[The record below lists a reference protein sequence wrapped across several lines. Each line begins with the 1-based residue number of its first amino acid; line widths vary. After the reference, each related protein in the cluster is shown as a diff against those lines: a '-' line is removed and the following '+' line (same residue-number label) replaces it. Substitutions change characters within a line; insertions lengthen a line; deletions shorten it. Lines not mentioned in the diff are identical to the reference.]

1 MNHMNNAP
9 GVSPAKNLL
18 DTAAA
23 DGKYVTFGK
32 AVEKAALGETLR
44 GPGPFTVFAPTD
56 AAFEKLPPGQL
67 ENLFKPENK
76 ADLVS
81 LVNFHVIKGSKKAA
95 DIGKWESA
103 KMINGQSAPVKLAD
117 GKISIGGAHVV
128 AADIATSNGII
139 HGIDKVNVPTP
150 TKH

>member
-1 MNHMNNAP
+1 MNSMNSST

-23 DGKYVTFGK
+23 DGKYTTFAK
-32 AVEKAALGETLR
+32 AVEKANLSETLR

-56 AAFEKLPPGQL
+56 AAFEKLPAGQL
-67 ENLFKPENK
+67 EKLFKPENK
-76 ADLVS
+76 EELVS
-81 LVNFHVIKGSKKAA
+81 LVNYHVIKGSKKAA
-95 DIGKWESA
+95 DIGKWQTA
-103 KMINGQSAPVKLAD
+103 NMINGQTAPVKLDA
-117 GKISIGGAHVV
+117 GKITIGGAHVV

>member
-1 MNHMNNAP
+1 MNPINNAT
-9 GVSPAKNLL
+9 GISPAKNLL

-23 DGKYVTFGK
+23 EGKYAIFAK
-32 AVEKAALGETLR
+32 AIEKANLGAQFR

-56 AAFEKLPPGQL
+56 AAFDKLPAAQL

-76 ADLVS
+76 DELIS
-81 LVNFHVIKGSKKAA
+81 LVNNHVIKGNKMAA

-103 KMINGQSAPVKLAD
+103 KMIGGQSAPVKLD
-117 GKISIGGAHVV
+117 NGKISIGGAHVI
-128 AADIATSNGII
+128 AADITTSNGVM

>member
-1 MNHMNNAP
+1 MNHVNNAP

-23 DGKYVTFGK
+23 EGKYVTFGK
-32 AVEKAALGETLR
+32 SVEKANLGATLR

-56 AAFEKLPPGQL
+56 AAFDKLPAGEL
-67 ENLFKPENK
+67 EKLFKPENK
-76 ADLVS
+76 DELVS
-81 LVNFHVIKGSKKAA
+81 LVNFHVIKGSKMAA
-95 DIGKWESA
+95 DIGKWETA
-103 KMINGQSAPVKLAD
+103 KMINGQSAPVKLTD

-128 AADIATSNGII
+128 AADITTSNGII
-139 HGIDKVNVPTP
+139 HGIDKVNVPTV

>member
-1 MNHMNNAP
+1 MNPINNAT
-9 GVSPAKNLL
+9 GISPAKNLL

-23 DGKYVTFGK
+23 EGKYVTFGK
-32 AVEKAALGETLR
+32 AVEKANLGATLR

-56 AAFEKLPPGQL
+56 AAFDKLPAGQL
-67 ENLFKPENK
+67 EKLFKPENK
-76 ADLVS
+76 DELVS
-81 LVNFHVIKGSKKAA
+81 LVNYHVIKGNKMAA

-117 GKISIGGAHVV
+117 GKITIGGAHVI
-128 AADIATSNGII
+128 AADIATSNGVM

>member
-1 MNHMNNAP
+1 MNHVNNAP

-18 DTAAA
+18 DTAAL

-32 AVEKAALGETLR
+32 AIEKANLGAQFR
-44 GPGPFTVFAPTD
+44 GPGPFTIFAPTD
-56 AAFEKLPPGQL
+56 AAFDKLPASQL

-76 ADLVS
+76 DELVS
-81 LVNFHVIKGSKKAA
+81 LVNYHVIKGSKMAA

-103 KMINGQSAPVKLAD
+103 KMINGQSAPIKFTD
-117 GKISIGGAHVV
+117 GKVSIGGAHVI
-128 AADIATSNGII
+128 AADITTSNGVM
-139 HGIDKVNVPTP
+139 HGIDKVNVPVS